1 MKKVSE
7 IFGIETITS
16 DLYQKALT
24 HPSYIQDNNLPYT
37 DCYERMEFLGDAV
50 LKLTVSDLLYKTF
63 PDSKEGE
70 MSKIRAIL
78 VSDNMLARI
87 SKENGLADII
97 IMNKS
102 EEKHGGRKLNSICA
116 CAYEAVLGAY
126 YADGKFMEIRS
137 YIEKTFSPLIKEVK
151 DNLPIYNAKE
161 ILQEYTQGLTKERPV
176 YTVVSEKGPQHKK
189 QFEVQVSYRDEV
201 LATETGLSKKDA
213 EQKAA
218 YTACIK
224 LGVINE

>member
-1 MKKVSE
+1 MKTVSN
-7 IFGIETITS
+7 IFGIETLTP
-16 DLYQKALT
+16 DLYKKALT

-50 LKLTVSDLLYKTF
+50 LKLTVSDLLYRVF
-63 PDSKEGE
+63 PDSREGE

-78 VSDNMLARI
+78 VSDNMLAEI
-87 SKENGLADII
+87 AKKNGLADII

-116 CAYEAVLGAY
+116 CAFEAVLGAY
-126 YADGKFMEIRS
+126 YLDGKFKEIRS
-137 YIEKTFSPLIKEVK
+137 YIEKTFSPLIKDVK

-176 YTVVSEKGPQHKK
+176 YTVINESGPEHKK
-189 QFEVQVSYRDEV
+189 QFEVQVSYREEV
-201 LATETGLSKKDA
+201 LATEVGKSKKDA

-218 YTACIK
+218 YVACKK
-224 LGVINE
+224 LGVIN

>member
-1 MKKVSE
+1 MNTVSN
-7 IFGIETITS
+7 IFGIETLTH
-16 DLYQKALT
+16 DLYKKALT

-50 LKLTVSDLLYKTF
+50 LKLTVSDLLYRVF
-63 PDSKEGE
+63 PDSREGE

-78 VSDNMLARI
+78 VSDNMLAEI
-87 SKENGLADII
+87 AKKNGLADII

-116 CAYEAVLGAY
+116 CAFEAVLGAY
-126 YADGKFMEIRS
+126 YLDGKFKEIRS
-137 YIEKTFSPLIKEVK
+137 YIEKTFSPLIKDVK

-176 YTVVSEKGPQHKK
+176 YTVVNESGPEHKK

-201 LATETGLSKKDA
+201 LAAEVGKSKKDA

-218 YTACIK
+218 YVACKK
-224 LGVINE
+224 LGVIN

>member
-1 MKKVSE
+1 MKTVSN
-7 IFGIETITS
+7 IFEIETLTP
-16 DLYQKALT
+16 DLYKKALT

-50 LKLTVSDLLYKTF
+50 LKLTVSDLLYRVF
-63 PDSKEGE
+63 PDSREGE

-78 VSDNMLARI
+78 VSDNMLAEI
-87 SKENGLADII
+87 AKKNGLADII

-116 CAYEAVLGAY
+116 CAFEAVLGAY
-126 YADGKFMEIRS
+126 YLDGKFKEIRS
-137 YIEKTFSPLIKEVK
+137 YIEKTFSPLIKDVK

-176 YTVVSEKGPQHKK
+176 YTVVNESGPEHKK

-201 LATETGLSKKDA
+201 LAAEVGKSKKDA

-218 YTACIK
+218 YVACKK
-224 LGVINE
+224 LGVIN

>member
-1 MKKVSE
+1 MKTVSN
-7 IFGIETITS
+7 IFGIETLTP
-16 DLYQKALT
+16 DLYKKALT

-50 LKLTVSDLLYKTF
+50 LKLTVSDLLYRVF
-63 PDSKEGE
+63 PDSREGE

-78 VSDNMLARI
+78 VSDNMLAEI
-87 SKENGLADII
+87 AKKNGLADII

-116 CAYEAVLGAY
+116 CAFEAVLGAY
-126 YADGKFMEIRS
+126 YLDGKFKEIRS
-137 YIEKTFSPLIKEVK
+137 YIEKTFSPLIKDVK

-176 YTVVSEKGPQHKK
+176 YTVINESGPEHKK

-201 LATETGLSKKDA
+201 LAAEVGKSKKDA

-218 YTACIK
+218 YVACKK
-224 LGVINE
+224 LGVIN

>member
-1 MKKVSE
+1 MKTVSN
-7 IFGIETITS
+7 IFGIETLTP
-16 DLYQKALT
+16 DLYKKALT

-50 LKLTVSDLLYKTF
+50 LKLTVSDLLYRVF
-63 PDSKEGE
+63 PDSREGE

-78 VSDNMLARI
+78 VSDNMLAEI
-87 SKENGLADII
+87 AKKNGLADII

-116 CAYEAVLGAY
+116 CAFEAVLGAY
-126 YADGKFMEIRS
+126 YLDGKFKEIRS
-137 YIEKTFSPLIKEVK
+137 YIEKTFSPLIKDVK

-176 YTVVSEKGPQHKK
+176 YTVIKESGPEHKK

-201 LATETGLSKKDA
+201 LAAEVGKSKKDA

-218 YTACIK
+218 YVACKK
-224 LGVINE
+224 LGVIN

>member
-1 MKKVSE
+1 MKTVSN
-7 IFGIETITS
+7 IFGIETLTP
-16 DLYQKALT
+16 DLYKKALT

-50 LKLTVSDLLYKTF
+50 LKLTVSDLLYRVF
-63 PDSKEGE
+63 PDSREGE

-78 VSDNMLARI
+78 VSDNMLAEI
-87 SKENGLADII
+87 AKKNGLADII

-116 CAYEAVLGAY
+116 CAFEAVLGAY
-126 YADGKFMEIRS
+126 YLDGKFMEIRS
-137 YIEKTFSPLIKEVK
+137 YIEKTFSPLIKDVK

-176 YTVVSEKGPQHKK
+176 YTVIKESGPEHKK

-201 LATETGLSKKDA
+201 LAAEVGKSKKDA

-218 YTACIK
+218 YVACKK
-224 LGVINE
+224 LGVIN

>member
-1 MKKVSE
+1 MKTVSN
-7 IFGIETITS
+7 IFGIETLTP
-16 DLYQKALT
+16 DLYKKALT

-50 LKLTVSDLLYKTF
+50 LKLTVSDLLYRVF
-63 PDSKEGE
+63 PDSREGE

-78 VSDNMLARI
+78 VSDNMLAEI
-87 SKENGLADII
+87 AKKNGLADII

-116 CAYEAVLGAY
+116 CAFEAVLGAY
-126 YADGKFMEIRS
+126 YLDGKFKEIRS
-137 YIEKTFSPLIKEVK
+137 YIEKTFSPLIKDVK

-176 YTVVSEKGPQHKK
+176 YTVVNESGPEHKK

-201 LATETGLSKKDA
+201 LAAEVGKSKKDA

-218 YTACIK
+218 YVACKK
-224 LGVINE
+224 LGVIN

>member
-1 MKKVSE
+1 MKTVSN
-7 IFGIETITS
+7 IFGIEILTP
-16 DLYQKALT
+16 DLYKKALT

-50 LKLTVSDLLYKTF
+50 LKLTVSDLLYRVF
-63 PDSKEGE
+63 PDSREGE

-78 VSDNMLARI
+78 VSDNMLAEI
-87 SKENGLADII
+87 AKKNGLADII

-116 CAYEAVLGAY
+116 CAFEAVLGAY
-126 YADGKFMEIRS
+126 YLDGKFKEIRS
-137 YIEKTFSPLIKEVK
+137 YIEKTFSPLIKDVK

-176 YTVVSEKGPQHKK
+176 YTVIKESGPEHKK

-201 LATETGLSKKDA
+201 LAAEVGKSKKDA

-218 YTACIK
+218 YVACKK
-224 LGVINE
+224 LGVIN

>member
-1 MKKVSE
+1 MKTVSN
-7 IFGIETITS
+7 IFGIETLTP
-16 DLYQKALT
+16 DLYKKALT

-50 LKLTVSDLLYKTF
+50 LKLTVSDLLYRVF
-63 PDSKEGE
+63 PDSREGE

-78 VSDNMLARI
+78 VSDNMLAEI
-87 SKENGLADII
+87 AKKNGLADII

-116 CAYEAVLGAY
+116 CAFEAVLGAY
-126 YADGKFMEIRS
+126 YLDGKFKEIRS
-137 YIEKTFSPLIKEVK
+137 YIEKTFSPLIKDVK

-176 YTVVSEKGPQHKK
+176 YTVIKESGPEHKK
-189 QFEVQVSYRDEV
+189 QFEVQVSYREEV
-201 LATETGLSKKDA
+201 LATEVGKSKKDA

-218 YTACIK
+218 YVACKK
-224 LGVINE
+224 LGVIN

>member
-1 MKKVSE
+1 MKTVSN
-7 IFGIETITS
+7 IFGIETLTP
-16 DLYQKALT
+16 DLYKKALT

-50 LKLTVSDLLYKTF
+50 LKLTVSDLLYRVF
-63 PDSKEGE
+63 PDSREGE

-78 VSDNMLARI
+78 VSDNMLAEI
-87 SKENGLADII
+87 AKKNGLADII

-116 CAYEAVLGAY
+116 CAFEAVLGAY
-126 YADGKFMEIRS
+126 YLDGKFTEIRS
-137 YIEKTFSPLIKEVK
+137 YIEKTFSPLIKDVK

-176 YTVVSEKGPQHKK
+176 YTVINESGPEHKK
-189 QFEVQVSYRDEV
+189 QFEVQVSYREEV
-201 LATETGLSKKDA
+201 LATEVGKSKKDA

-218 YTACIK
+218 YAACKK
-224 LGVINE
+224 LGVIN